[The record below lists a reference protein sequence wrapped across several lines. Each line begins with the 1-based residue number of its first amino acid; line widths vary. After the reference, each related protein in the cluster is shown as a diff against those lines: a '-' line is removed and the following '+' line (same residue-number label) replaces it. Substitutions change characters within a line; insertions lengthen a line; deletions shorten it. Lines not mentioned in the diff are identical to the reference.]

1 VPAKVIPEPC
11 QESRRVDYA
20 TAVFSSATPRHQQ
33 EVFDFCVSIG
43 EALSPIHDFLER
55 GHSPH
60 FGRVFSSDLGMRI
73 ELTELEGGHGR
84 NPGMTVLTLPGA
96 AFYLQESDRQMLML
110 WQVTHQDGF
119 KWFSRLDFQNT
130 ELDPEWDTDRVHQG
144 VEAGELWV
152 KGYGRWRPYG
162 ELDADGSC
170 PDGRTLYWGSTRA
183 ERQGR
188 TYDKAKQS
196 GWGQPAIRDELQ
208 FRGDWAHSYGRELCS
223 ALDSG
228 FTSADQ
234 NANVSSLVTS
244 ALNQHLQYW
253 TLHGADPKND
263 KNWQR
268 KAQPADWF
276 QERIGRHSEPI
287 RKAPRPALDL
297 ESSVSAGCRQ
307 YGRAFVLWVEHQCR
321 THDLSRDFVLE
332 ALYGRFLARLRGDD
346 IDEAFPGLE
355 PEERASWLAE
365 LEDLKD
371 QHALAAERGWWPVE

>member
-1 VPAKVIPEPC
+1 
-11 QESRRVDYA
+11 VDYA
-20 TAVFSSATPRHQQ
+20 TAVFVSASPKHQQ

-43 EALSPIHDFLER
+43 EDLSSSYSFQER

-60 FGRVFSSDLGMRI
+60 FSRVFSHDLGMRV
-73 ELTELEGGHGR
+73 ELSELDTGEGR
-84 NPGMTVLTLPGA
+84 NKGMTVLTLPGS
-96 AFYLQESDRQMLML
+96 AFYLQDSDRQMLML
-110 WQVTHQDGF
+110 WKVTHQEGF

-130 ELDPEWDTDRVHQG
+130 ELQPEWDTDRVHQG
-144 VEAGELWV
+144 VESGELWV

-196 GWGQPAIRDELQ
+196 GWSQPAIRDELQ
-208 FRGDWAHSYGRELCS
+208 LRGDWAHSFGRELRS

-228 FTSADQ
+228 FTSAEQ
-234 NANVSSLVTS
+234 NANVSTLVTS

-253 TLHGADPKND
+253 SLNGADPKSD

-268 KAQPADWF
+268 KAEPADWY
-276 QERIGRHSEPI
+276 QARIGKHSEPI

-297 ESSVSAGCRQ
+297 ESSVTAGCRQ
-307 YGRAFVLWVEHQCR
+307 YGRAFVLWVER
-321 THDLSRDFVLE
+321 MSLEHDLSRDFVLE
-332 ALYGRFLARLRGDD
+332 ALYGRFLARLRPEDV
-346 IDEAFPGLE
+346 DEAFPWLE
-355 PEERASWLAE
+355 GDERAAWLAE

-371 QHALAAERGWWPVE
+371 GHAIAAERGWWAAE